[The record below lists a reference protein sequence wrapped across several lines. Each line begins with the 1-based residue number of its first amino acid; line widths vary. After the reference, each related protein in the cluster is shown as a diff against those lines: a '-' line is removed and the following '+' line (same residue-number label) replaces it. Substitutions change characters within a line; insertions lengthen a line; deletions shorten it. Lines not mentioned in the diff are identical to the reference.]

1 VSCQDHSCIHCKKQ
15 LRPAALPAAAAAAA
29 DEIESPKWEVKIQ
42 KERFEKMANN
52 PYSNLS
58 EEVQT
63 ALANLNSD
71 DSRYQPQNAHELFKL
86 EQAVQIFFVT
96 IDGHV
101 STFSAPE
108 TLRIFQFTEASE
120 DSSNVFLQ
128 VGGWTQPLVPGASPC
143 LQAENGAI
151 MFPDIYSEQSGCSVG
166 LVLVEGLVPDEARAQ
181 LLALLQQHTALKT
194 NQQLPPEQQLGK
206 VGSSIVWGAEKLAVG
221 IEMGAEKAG
230 ELIEYVTDAAE
241 KRLSKSDEDA
251 KVGALTKHSVK
262 AAVTATDATVKVS
275 GYVAD
280 RVGNLTKRMASY
292 LAAKVV
298 DPNKPGGI
306 KKGGSAMGTLVDA
319 ARGGLVA
326 YGTVY
331 NGLEAN
337 AKVLGNNLKENSVK
351 VVQHKYG
358 NQAGDEFGKACTAA
372 GNAAMTYMN
381 VQSLGA
387 KGLVKKTAKNT
398 GKNIAKNIVGM
409 GSEEKKEVTQEDIK
423 Q

>member
-1 VSCQDHSCIHCKKQ
+1 MPSRSSGAKLFQ
-15 LRPAALPAAAAAAA
+15 LASAEGHWSPRCTTARSNSLSHAGSQSRVVPSSRPTGPTPALSRRAAP
-29 DEIESPKWEVKIQ
+29 
-42 KERFEKMANN
+42 
-52 PYSNLS
+52 
-58 EEVQT
+58 
-63 ALANLNSD
+63 
-71 DSRYQPQNAHELFKL
+71 
-86 EQAVQIFFVT
+86 
-96 IDGHV
+96 
-101 STFSAPE
+101 
-108 TLRIFQFTEASE
+108 
-120 DSSNVFLQ
+120 
-128 VGGWTQPLVPGASPC
+128 
-143 LQAENGAI
+143 
-151 MFPDIYSEQSGCSVG
+151 
-166 LVLVEGLVPDEARAQ
+166 
-181 LLALLQQHTALKT
+181 
-194 NQQLPPEQQLGK
+194 
-206 VGSSIVWGAEKLAVG
+206 
-221 IEMGAEKAG
+221 
-230 ELIEYVTDAAE
+230 
-241 KRLSKSDEDA
+241 
-251 KVGALTKHSVK
+251 
-262 AAVTATDATVKVS
+262 VTATDATVKVS

-337 AKVLGNNLKENSVK
+337 AKVLGNNLKQNSVK

-409 GSEEKKEVTQEDIK
+409 GSQEKKEVTQEEIK

>member
-1 VSCQDHSCIHCKKQ
+1 
-15 LRPAALPAAAAAAA
+15 
-29 DEIESPKWEVKIQ
+29 
-42 KERFEKMANN
+42 M
-52 PYSNLS
+52 
-58 EEVQT
+58 
-63 ALANLNSD
+63 
-71 DSRYQPQNAHELFKL
+71 
-86 EQAVQIFFVT
+86 
-96 IDGHV
+96 G
-101 STFSAPE
+101 
-108 TLRIFQFTEASE
+108 
-120 DSSNVFLQ
+120 
-128 VGGWTQPLVPGASPC
+128 C

-151 MFPDIYSEQSGCSVG
+151 MFPDIYSEQSGSSVG

-181 LLALLQQHTALKT
+181 LLALLQQHTALKS
-194 NQQLPPEQQLGK
+194 NQQLPADQQLGK
-206 VGSSIVWGAEKLAVG
+206 VGSSIVGGAEKLAVG

-251 KVGALTKHSVK
+251 K
-262 AAVTATDATVKVS
+262 
-275 GYVAD
+275 
-280 RVGNLTKRMASY
+280 VGNLTKRMASY

-351 VVQHKYG
+351 VVQHKNG

>member
-1 VSCQDHSCIHCKKQ
+1 MKSENS
-15 LRPAALPAAAAAAA
+15 
-29 DEIESPKWEVKIQ
+29 ESL
-42 KERFEKMANN
+42 EKMSNN
-52 PYSNLS
+52 PYGNLS
-58 EEVQT
+58 AEVQS
-63 ALANLNSD
+63 ALVNLNSD
-71 DSRYQPQNAHELFKL
+71 DSQYQAQNAHELFKL

-96 IDGHV
+96 IDGQV

-151 MFPDIYSEQSGCSVG
+151 MFPDIYSEQSGNSVG
-166 LVLVEGLVPDEARAQ
+166 LVLVEGLVTVEARAQ
-181 LLALLQQHTALKT
+181 LLALLQEHTALKT
-194 NQQLPPEQQLGK
+194 SQQLPADQQLGK
-206 VGSSIVWGAEKLAVG
+206 VGSSIVW
-221 IEMGAEKAG
+221 GAEKAG

-251 KVGALTKHSVK
+251 KVGALTRHSVK

-298 DPNKPGGI
+298 DPNKAGGI

-351 VVQHKYG
+351 VVQH
-358 NQAGDEFGKACTAA
+358 
-372 GNAAMTYMN
+372 
-381 VQSLGA
+381 
-387 KGLVKKTAKNT
+387 
-398 GKNIAKNIVGM
+398 
-409 GSEEKKEVTQEDIK
+409 
-423 Q
+423 

>member
-1 VSCQDHSCIHCKKQ
+1 
-15 LRPAALPAAAAAAA
+15 
-29 DEIESPKWEVKIQ
+29 
-42 KERFEKMANN
+42 
-52 PYSNLS
+52 
-58 EEVQT
+58 
-63 ALANLNSD
+63 
-71 DSRYQPQNAHELFKL
+71 
-86 EQAVQIFFVT
+86 
-96 IDGHV
+96 
-101 STFSAPE
+101 
-108 TLRIFQFTEASE
+108 
-120 DSSNVFLQ
+120 
-128 VGGWTQPLVPGASPC
+128 
-143 LQAENGAI
+143 
-151 MFPDIYSEQSGCSVG
+151 MFPDIYSEMSGSSVG
-166 LVLVEGLVPDEARAQ
+166 LVLVDGLVSDEARAQ
-181 LLALLQQHTALKT
+181 LLSLLQQHTALKT
-194 NQQLPPEQQLGK
+194 SQQLPADQQLGK

-251 KVGALTKHSVK
+251 KVGALTKHTVK

-275 GYVAD
+275 GYVVD

-298 DPNKPGGI
+298 DPNHPGGI

-358 NQAGDEFGKACTAA
+358 SQAGDEFGKACTAA

-381 VQSLGA
+381 IQSLGA

-409 GSEEKKEVTQEDIK
+409 GSAEKKEVTQEQIK

>member
-1 VSCQDHSCIHCKKQ
+1 MS
-15 LRPAALPAAAAAAA
+15 
-29 DEIESPKWEVKIQ
+29 
-42 KERFEKMANN
+42 NN
-52 PYSNLS
+52 PYGNLS
-58 EEVQT
+58 AEVQS
-63 ALANLNSD
+63 ALANLNSE
-71 DSRYQPQNAHELFKL
+71 DSAYQPQNAHELFKL

-108 TLRIFQFTEASE
+108 TLRIFQFTETSE
-120 DSSNVFLQ
+120 DKSNVFLQ

-166 LVLVEGLVPDEARAQ
+166 LVLVDGLVSKEARNQ
-181 LLALLQQHTALKT
+181 LLSLLEQHTALKT
-194 NQQLPPEQQLGK
+194 SQQLPADQQLGK

-251 KVGALTKHSVK
+251 KVGALTKNSVK
-262 AAVTATDATVKVS
+262 VAVTATDATVKVS

-306 KKGGSAMGTLVDA
+306 KKGGSAMGTIVDA

-337 AKVLGNNLKENSVK
+337 AKVLGNNLKQNSVK

-381 VQSLGA
+381 IQSLGA

-409 GSEEKKEVTQEDIK
+409 GSEERKEVTQAEVK

>member
-1 VSCQDHSCIHCKKQ
+1 
-15 LRPAALPAAAAAAA
+15 
-29 DEIESPKWEVKIQ
+29 
-42 KERFEKMANN
+42 M
-52 PYSNLS
+52 
-58 EEVQT
+58 
-63 ALANLNSD
+63 
-71 DSRYQPQNAHELFKL
+71 
-86 EQAVQIFFVT
+86 
-96 IDGHV
+96 G
-101 STFSAPE
+101 
-108 TLRIFQFTEASE
+108 
-120 DSSNVFLQ
+120 
-128 VGGWTQPLVPGASPC
+128 
-143 LQAENGAI
+143 
-151 MFPDIYSEQSGCSVG
+151 
-166 LVLVEGLVPDEARAQ
+166 
-181 LLALLQQHTALKT
+181 
-194 NQQLPPEQQLGK
+194 
-206 VGSSIVWGAEKLAVG
+206 
-221 IEMGAEKAG
+221 GAEKAG
-230 ELIEYVTDAAE
+230 ELIEDVTDAAE

-337 AKVLGNNLKENSVK
+337 LKENSVK

-372 GNAAMTYMN
+372 GNAA
-381 VQSLGA
+381 
-387 KGLVKKTAKNT
+387 
-398 GKNIAKNIVGM
+398 
-409 GSEEKKEVTQEDIK
+409 
-423 Q
+423 